1 MKFFV
6 DMDANPWNVDNLDV
20 FLYYWCPECSEKWD
34 SKPKF
39 IHHALSS
46 HPKVCNFL
54 NENYIHLIIKNS
66 PYLFFCPH
74 RPKITFQLYQLKM
87 ILIMISLKIQK
98 PKLKMNLAMV
108 K

>member
-1 MKFFV
+1 MKFFA

-46 HPKVCNFL
+46 HPKVYIFL
-54 NENYIHLIIKNS
+54 NENYIHSIFKNS
-66 PYLFFCPH
+66 PYFFV
-74 RPKITFQLYQLKM
+74 
-87 ILIMISLKIQK
+87 LIGQRLHSNFI
-98 PKLKMNLAMV
+98 N
-108 K
+108 